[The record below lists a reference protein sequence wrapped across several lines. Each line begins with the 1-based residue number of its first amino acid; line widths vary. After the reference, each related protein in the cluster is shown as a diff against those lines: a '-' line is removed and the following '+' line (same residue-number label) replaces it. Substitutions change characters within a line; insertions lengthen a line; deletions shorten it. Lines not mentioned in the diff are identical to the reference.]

1 MNASDTPAAP
11 TSLLGALDA
20 LRGPGNLLL
29 MAVGGAAAGL
39 LMAMAAGSAV
49 HGGRLTV
56 LTALL
61 LAWLVGTTAYCAV
74 SLRQWQRR
82 HGGAAPGLVAAVT
95 GGLAVAV
102 KVLLAL
108 LLLFAALL
116 VIVVAACLLF
126 LLTQIPGIG
135 PALDHLVFPLVAVV
149 MGVALYALGF
159 IAAPL
164 ATVAACDGRSIT
176 GIVATVLLVVRRR
189 LFDTALRGMLL
200 NLVALAVVALAAGI
214 VTTGVLSAAGMQH
227 AVHIGHAAP
236 AYAGHYGGYGDDDMG
251 GAGFAAGPVAGLMA
265 MTASLRDVTAS
276 ASVLYFLAIS
286 LGLVVLAAGWVVIFE
301 ETAHDL
307 DPRALE
313 SSLRA
318 QAERARQ
325 GARAAQ
331 DKAVRLARESA
342 ARAQPPAPDASAH
355 RDEPPGA
362 G

>member
-1 MNASDTPAAP
+1 MNTSDTPSAP

-39 LMAMAAGSAV
+39 LMAMAVGSAV

-56 LTALL
+56 LIALL

-74 SLRQWQRR
+74 SLRQWRRR
-82 HGGAAPGLVAAVT
+82 HGGTAPGLLAAVT
-95 GGLAVAV
+95 GGFPLAV

-108 LLLFAALL
+108 ILLFVAVL
-116 VIVVAACLLF
+116 VVVLAACLLF

-149 MGVALYALGF
+149 MGIALYALGF

-176 GIVATVLLVVRRR
+176 GIVATVLLVVRKR

-200 NLVALAVVALAAGI
+200 NLVALAVIALATGI
-214 VTTGVLSAAGMQH
+214 VTTGVLSASAVQH

-236 AYAGHYGGYGDDDMG
+236 AYAGHYGGYGDDGMG
-251 GAGFAAGPVAGLMA
+251 DPGFGGPAAGLMA
-265 MTASLRDVTAS
+265 MTAGLRNVAAS

-301 ETAHDL
+301 ETVQDL

-313 SSLRA
+313 ARLRA

-331 DKAVRLARESA
+331 DKATRLARESA
-342 ARAQPPAPDASAH
+342 ARAQPPSPDTAVR
-355 RDEPPGA
+355 RDEPPPGA